1 MFELYRRVVLSHPM
15 LTITTV
21 LLLTV
26 LAGTQI
32 GSTRLDASS
41 DSLLLQGDPDL
52 EYFRETSQHYSSSEF
67 LVLTWQPS
75 GALLSDQSLQPLAAM
90 VDDLRELPGVNRVT
104 SVLDVPLLESPPLS
118 LSDIADSE
126 GLKTLRDQGVD
137 RGLALAELTTSPI
150 YQNLLVGE
158 AGDVTAIEVSLSS
171 DPTLEALLN
180 ERESLRKRA
189 HEDALDAEQQARL
202 ATVER
207 DYDELQARTAEQ
219 RAELVAA
226 VRAVADRYRD
236 RAQIFVGGVPMIAAD
251 MISFVRSDLV
261 TFGAAIIGIMVLVLG
276 IIFRDWRWVVGPIA
290 NCAATAI
297 LMLGLL
303 AWLDWRMTVISSNFV
318 AVLLI
323 VTLSLS
329 VHLVVRYRE
338 LEHTEPDRPR
348 AWRAA
353 ETARLMAAP
362 CFYTALTTV
371 VAFASLLVA
380 GIQPVIDF
388 GMMMTVGIVVGFLC
402 TFALVPAA
410 MSVFPE
416 PQQSQ
421 SSADDA
427 PMTQKF
433 SGYVEHYGGAVL
445 AVTALLL
452 LATLLGI
459 SRLKVENRFIDYFK
473 ESTEIYQ
480 GMELL
485 DAHLGGTIPLDIVL
499 YPPAESAPPVDE
511 QTIPES
517 LPTESA
523 EPVVFDQAF
532 DEDPFADDPFGDDPF
547 GGDAFATEDSVK
559 PAYWF
564 TPQGRKLLDRAH
576 AIVEARPESGKVL
589 SLSTA
594 FEVMDG
600 LYGASLGAI
609 ELALVQ
615 NSMPEDVDSTLVRPY
630 FNRELGET
638 RISVRAMETSKE
650 LRRDQFLTE
659 LRSELI
665 EELDIA
671 PERIRFTSLLV
682 LYNNVLQS
690 LFKSQILTIGAVFLV
705 IGLMFWGLFRSF
717 SLAMLALAP
726 NMLAAGMVLGMMGLA
741 NIPLDI
747 MTITI
752 AAIVVGIGVDDCIH
766 YIHRF
771 RIEFAKDGDYHAAMH
786 RSHGSIGRAMYYTT
800 VTIMVG
806 FSLLTLSNFTPSLY
820 FGILTDVAMAAAVA
834 GALLLLPKLILI
846 FKPLGPAR
854 TGDKQD
860 GMS

>member
-126 GLKTLRDQGVD
+126 GLKTLRDHGVD

-189 HEDALDAEQQARL
+189 LEDALDAQQQARL

-338 LEHTEPDRPR
+338 LEHAEPDRPR

-564 TPQGRKLLDRAH
+564 TPQGRKLLDKAH